1 MAKRK
6 NPSGVGREQLDAVK
20 TAALVAL
27 LADDELTGRLVLK
40 GGSALEMIY
49 GVSDRASIDLD
60 FSMGGAFAADEI
72 GPLRDRIE
80 RLLERGFGEIDYRVM
95 DVKLAPKPTS
105 LTADLAGFWGG
116 YELSFKVVSRE
127 TFEQYAD
134 PEQQRR
140 RAMPVGAGGR
150 ATFTIDI
157 SSHEY
162 VEPKDAHEVEGY
174 TVFVYSPAMI
184 VAEKL
189 RAICQQMPEYAPV
202 VKRTD
207 RPGSPR
213 ARDFLD
219 IRTVVE
225 HFEVDMATA
234 GNLDLLRRTFAAK
247 RVPPGLLAGVKGT
260 ADFHRLDWPSV
271 ENTVRPGR
279 KLDPFDDYF
288 AFVVGLIE
296 ALPPD
301 AKR

>member
-6 NPSGVGREQLDAVK
+6 NPSGVGQQELNAVK
-20 TAALVAL
+20 TAALTAL

-60 FSMGGAFAADEI
+60 FSMSGAFAADEI
-72 GPLRDRIE
+72 GPLRNRIE
-80 RLLERGFGEIDYRVM
+80 HLLERGFGEMDHRVM
-95 DVKLAPKPTS
+95 DVKLVPKPPH
-105 LTADLAGFWGG
+105 LTADLVGFWGG
-116 YELSFKVVSRE
+116 YKLSFKVFSRQV
-127 TFEQYAD
+127 FEQYAD
-134 PEQQRR
+134 PEERRR
-140 RAMPVGAGGR
+140 RAVPVGAGGR
-150 ATFTIDI
+150 TTFEIDI

-162 VEPKDAHEVEGY
+162 VEPRDELEVDGY

-189 RAICQQMPEYAPV
+189 RAICQQMPEYASV
-202 VKRTD
+202 VKRTT
-207 RPGSPR
+207 RAGAPR
-213 ARDFLD
+213 ARDFFD
-219 IRTVVE
+219 IRRLVE
-225 HFEVDMATA
+225 HFNVDMAMA
-234 GNLDLLRRTFAAK
+234 GNLDLLGRMFAAK
-247 RVPPGLLAGVKGT
+247 RVPLGLLGGVKDT

-288 AFVVGLIE
+288 AFVVDLIE